1 MSFFLF
7 LSGGSVLIF
16 SGIFFHSVILI
27 YHVKGELDG
36 YGEVFCFV
44 TKAGIL
50 TMVFITETYVDLMQG

>member
-27 YHVKGELDG
+27 YDVKGELDG
-36 YGEVFCFV
+36 YGKCSV
-44 TKAGIL
+44 L
-50 TMVFITETYVDLMQG
+50 